1 MNGHPSLESP
11 ADETARLRDEME
23 QLRTALEGAVEDNI
37 RLVEDRDRLRGR
49 VTMLA
54 RELQAANAAY
64 AAAAAPDDAH
74 PPEVL
79 ARSEALSQSEE
90 ELRVAFEELQVLT
103 EELEATNATLHSANR
118 DLDAKV
124 AERTREIASANAA
137 LRVSETSF
145 RAIADVVPDLLWR
158 ADNVGQVTWCNS
170 RWYDYT
176 GQDLQAALGAGWIDA
191 LHPDDRDP
199 TREAWTAAVNS
210 GETFQRQYRVRHRS
224 GDYRW
229 FLARAEPLHDGRGR
243 VSQWFGAVTDVHE
256 LIQLQDRQAVLVAEL
271 QHRTRNLM
279 AVVETVIRKTLASS
293 KDVAEARGR
302 IEERFGSL
310 ARVQG
315 LLSRRP
321 TGGRVSFDALL
332 SDELA
337 AHVPLA
343 DDQAT
348 SQVSLEG
355 PTGVELRSTHV
366 QTLALALHELTTNAV
381 KYGAL
386 AHPGGR
392 LTVGW
397 AVREVSAD
405 ERRLVVDWRE
415 TGVPG
420 MPPPN
425 PDAARGG
432 GYGRQLI
439 ERALPYQLGATT
451 AFGFADDGVHC
462 TIELPLP
469 TPDRTGG
476 SPHV

>member
-1 MNGHPSLESP
+1 MNESMNLEP
-11 ADETARLRDEME
+11 ATDEAVRLRDEME
-23 QLRTALEGAVEDNI
+23 QLRTALESAVEDNI

-64 AAAAAPDDAH
+64 AAAPAPEAR
-74 PPEVL
+74 PVEAS

-103 EELEATNATLHSANR
+103 EELEATNLTLHDANR

-124 AERTREIASANAA
+124 AERTREIVSANAA

-158 ADNVGQVTWCNS
+158 ADDAGQVTWCNN

-176 GQDLQAALGAGWIDA
+176 GQPDEAALGAGWIDA
-191 LHPDDRDP
+191 VHPDDREE
-199 TREAWTAAVNS
+199 TRAAWTAAATS
-210 GETFQRQYRVRHRS
+210 GQTFQRQYRVRHRS

-229 FLARAEPLHDGRGR
+229 FLARAEPLKNGRGR
-243 VSQWFGAVTDVHE
+243 VGQWFGAVTDVHE
-256 LIQLQDRQAVLVAEL
+256 LIQLQERQAVLMAEL

-293 KDVAEARGR
+293 RDIAEARGR

-315 LLSRRP
+315 LLSRRAA
-321 TGGRVSFDALL
+321 GGRVSFDALL

-337 AHVPLA
+337 AHVPLGE
-343 DDQAT
+343 DQAA
-348 SQVSLEG
+348 SQVDLAG
-355 PTGVELRSTHV
+355 PPGVELRSTHV

-386 AHPGGR
+386 AHPEGR

-397 AVREVSAD
+397 AVREVAAD
-405 ERRLVVDWRE
+405 ERRLVVEWRE

-420 MPPPN
+420 MPPPP
-425 PDAARGG
+425 PDPARGG

-439 ERALPYQLGATT
+439 ERALPYQLGAKT
-451 AFGFADDGVHC
+451 AFGFTDDGVHC

-469 TPDRTGG
+469 A
-476 SPHV
+476 PHRAEGPPHA